1 MRKNVMAA
9 VAALIVAGGVGTASG
24 AEPRVDF
31 WEVPW
36 EDTRPRDPAVAADGR
51 IWFVGQAGDYVAVF
65 DPRTARFRRFDLEAG
80 TGPHNLIIG
89 EDGMVWYAGNRAGH
103 IGRLDPG
110 NGSIEKVGLPKEVSD
125 PHTLAGDGAGHIWFT
140 AQRANFVGRLT
151 LRGRK
156 VEVVRVPTSGALP
169 YGIAVDGDGRPWVNL
184 LGTGKVATVDPQSMQ
199 LEEIALPREQART
212 RRIASDRQGNVWF
225 VDYAGGFLG
234 RLEPKSRGIREWPL
248 PSGPGSRPYAMAID
262 DRGQLWIAESGPQPN
277 RMVAFD
283 PVAARFVAGF
293 PLAEARGAVRH
304 MVFDAKTRALWFG
317 TDTGYL
323 GRVRVD

>member
-1 MRKNVMAA
+1 MRKMFTVAVMSM
-9 VAALIVAGGVGTASG
+9 LVAGAAETGFA
-24 AEPRVDF
+24 AEPRADF
-31 WEVPW
+31 WQVPW
-36 EDTRPRDPAVAADGR
+36 ANTRPRDPAVAADGQ

-65 DPRTARFRRFDLEAG
+65 DPGTARFRRFDLEAG
-80 TGPHNLIIG
+80 SGPHNLIIG
-89 EDGMVWYAGNRAGH
+89 EDGMVWYAGNRAGY
-103 IGRLDPG
+103 IGRLKPTDG
-110 NGSIEKVGLPKEVSD
+110 AVERIALPKEAPD
-125 PHTLAGDGAGHIWFT
+125 PHTLAGDGKGRIWFT
-140 AQRANFVGRLT
+140 AQRANAIGRLT
-151 LRGRK
+151 IRDRR
-156 VEVVRVPTSGALP
+156 VDVVRVPTSGALP
-169 YGIAVDGDGRPWVNL
+169 YGIAVDAAGRPWANL
-184 LGTGKVATVDPQSMQ
+184 LGTDKLATLDPQSLQ

-212 RRIASDRQGNVWF
+212 RRIAIDRQGAVWF

-234 RLEPKSRGIREWPL
+234 RLVPGSGEIREWPL

-262 DRGQLWIAESGPQPN
+262 DRSRLWIVESGPQPN